1 MTHPSTS
8 SSSSRDRLLAAAAER
23 LASAGAAALSL
34 QDVAHAAGVSKGLI
48 HYHFRDREAL
58 LVETVNWLAALA
70 VRRERRALAEVTPV
84 GAVDSMWRWLDA
96 ELARGELRVLVE
108 LAGAREESVRDAARA
123 AAEARRDAAAETV
136 RTLFSTLAL
145 RPRVEPEMLAEAI
158 VAFIDGLAVQ
168 TALDPGSN
176 PRVAFD
182 VFWLGMLGLAE

>member
-1 MTHPSTS
+1 VTLPVSP
-8 SSSSRDRLLAAAAER
+8 SSRDRLLAAAAER

-34 QDVAHAAGVSKGLI
+34 QGVADAAGVSKGLI

-70 VRRERRALAEVTPV
+70 VRRERRALAGVTPA

-123 AAEARRDAAAETV
+123 ATAARRAAAAETV
-136 RTLFSTLAL
+136 RTLFDVLAL
-145 RPRVEPEMLAEAI
+145 RPRVDPEMMADTI
-158 VAFIDGLAVQ
+158 VSFIDGLAVHV
-168 TALDPGSN
+168 ALDPATN

-182 VFWLGMLGLAE
+182 VFWLALLGLAE

>member
-1 MTHPSTS
+1 M
-8 SSSSRDRLLAAAAER
+8 
-23 LASAGAAALSL
+23 
-34 QDVAHAAGVSKGLI
+34 SKGLI

-58 LVETVNWLAALA
+58 LVETVNWLAAAA
-70 VRRERRALAEVTPV
+70 VRRERRALAAPTPA

-108 LAGAREESVRDAARA
+108 LAGAKEESVRDAARS

-136 RTLFSTLAL
+136 TTLFATLSL
-145 RPRVEPEMLAEAI
+145 RPRVGPELLAEAI

-168 TALDPGSN
+168 TALDPTAN

-182 VFWLGMLGLAE
+182 VFWLGMLGLAD